1 MNTENQILPE
11 PVRVPV
17 VVHPGPASIDDLLR
31 YIDPAPDRE
40 TESFVASIYADRREA
55 AAARPA
61 K

>member
-1 MNTENQILPE
+1 MNIQKQIVPE
-11 PVRVPV
+11 PVRTPV

-40 TESFVASIYADRREA
+40 TESFVAAIYADRRDA
-55 AAARPA
+55 AAVPPG